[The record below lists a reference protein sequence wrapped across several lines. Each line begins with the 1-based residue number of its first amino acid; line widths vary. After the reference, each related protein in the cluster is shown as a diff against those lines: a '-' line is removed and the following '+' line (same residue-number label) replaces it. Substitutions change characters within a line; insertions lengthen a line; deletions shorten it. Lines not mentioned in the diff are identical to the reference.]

1 MEIITEAQKEL
12 GLVKKSVLQGVCDHW
27 REGIQGFSIRERGG
41 DKVLRC
47 AYGTNMIWP
56 AWYVHEREIWVS
68 GKTRKEIQE
77 TEMLMGW

>member
-27 REGIQGFSIRERGG
+27 REGIQGFSIREELGG

-47 AYGTNMIWP
+47 AYGTNMI
-56 AWYVHEREIWVS
+56 
-68 GKTRKEIQE
+68 
-77 TEMLMGW
+77 